1 MMNNP
6 IVTHISRFVVL
17 ILAQVF
23 IFDNIHLFGHIT
35 PFIYILFLVLYP
47 VKVNQLLFLFL
58 GFLLGLTMDFFSD
71 TGGVQAA
78 ACLFAA
84 YARPLILKYSFGV
97 SYEYNTI
104 KINQAPFGGRV
115 TYLSSMVLIHHLVL
129 FFLEIFKLS
138 HILFILKSTLFSSI
152 FTILLSLILMII
164 FSTKKS

>member
-6 IVTHISRFVVL
+6 LVTHITRFVIL
-17 ILAQVF
+17 ILVQVF
-23 IFDNIHLFGHIT
+23 IFDNIHLFGYVT

-47 VKVNQLLFLFL
+47 VKVNQLFFLIL

-71 TGGVQAA
+71 TGGVHAA

-104 KINQAPFGGRV
+104 KINQTPFGGRV
-115 TYLSSMVLIHHLVL
+115 TYLSSMVVLHHLVF
-129 FFLEIFKLS
+129 FFLEVFNLG
-138 HILFILKSTLFSSI
+138 HILFILKSALFSSI